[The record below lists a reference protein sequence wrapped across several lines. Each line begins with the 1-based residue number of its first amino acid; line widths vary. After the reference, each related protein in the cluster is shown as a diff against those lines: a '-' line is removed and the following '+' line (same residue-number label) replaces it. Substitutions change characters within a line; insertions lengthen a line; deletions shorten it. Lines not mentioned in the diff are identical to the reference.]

1 MSYSTP
7 ILFIIF
13 NRLETTKAVFHVIRQ
28 VKPTRLFIAADG
40 YRADRVGE
48 MDICQEV
55 RDWVLSNVDWNC
67 EVKTLF
73 QEKNLGCGR
82 GPVTG
87 ITWFF
92 NQVEEGIILEDD
104 CVPDL
109 SFFYFCENLLE
120 YYRNNNRI
128 SIISGVNFDSEN
140 LCFKGDDSYFYS
152 VFPFTWGWATW
163 RKNWV
168 DYDFE
173 IKQWGVINKKE
184 LLQYLFKNKEYQQVW
199 MQIFEKIYKM
209 PPADIWDFQFFFSCF
224 LKRQYSIVPKN
235 NLVTNIGVGI
245 NATHTTGTDGFL
257 TNNSTKPIEKKLIH
271 PVNFIRNFRYDI
283 FLQEINYGKV
293 EVLSLQKVIKRW
305 IRKNIYKI

>member
-1 MSYSTP
+1 MFQTP
-7 ILFIIF
+7 ILLLLF
-13 NRLETTKAVFHVIRQ
+13 NRLDTTKQVLEMLRVI
-28 VKPTRLFIAADG
+28 KPKYLYVAADG
-40 YRADRVGE
+40 PRENCIEDRGRCN
-48 MDICQEV
+48 DL
-55 RDWVLSNVDWNC
+55 RNWVLSNVDWIC

-120 YYRNNNRI
+120 YYRNSNRI

-152 VFPFTWGWATW
+152 AFPFTWGWATW

-173 IKQWGVINKKE
+173 IKRWGVINKKE
-184 LLQYLFKNKEYQQVW
+184 LLQYLFENKGYQKAWAQL
-199 MQIFEKIYKM
+199 FEKIYKM
-209 PPADIWDFQFFFSCF
+209 PPTDIWDFQFFFSCF

-245 NATHTTGTDGFL
+245 NATHTIGTDGLL
-257 TNNSTKPIEKKLIH
+257 TNNSTKPIEKELIH
-271 PVNFIRNFRYDI
+271 PVNFIRNFKYDI